1 MRQSFT
7 SQLSI
12 LLIPT
17 VIIVMACLDAAKSE
31 NATEFVP
38 HALPLHDALTDAVSF
53 DFGPAA
59 IVVKELLLA
68 FENHP

>member
-1 MRQSFT
+1 
-7 SQLSI
+7 
-12 LLIPT
+12 
-17 VIIVMACLDAAKSE
+17 MACLDAAKSE